1 MVEEVPEVE
10 EVQKIMV
17 LEAEKVQ
24 RTRNGL
30 ADLRLFRL
38 GSCRRFAVLEDRD
51 VQVSKILEGMYV
63 IFEDWGYLVWSRS
76 QVRFDVQDFRELRL
90 SAVATVPN
98 RQARHP
104 ALNSGYTCV
113 ANELRL
119 GSSFW
124 QPGLSRTCCN
134 AHNEKI
140 GLYGLAC
147 ETAAGAETEAACK

>member
-1 MVEEVPEVE
+1 VVEEVPEVE

-17 LEAEKVQ
+17 LEARNVQ
-24 RTRNGL
+24 EIRNGSG
-30 ADLRLFRL
+30 DLRLLRL
-38 GSCRRFAVLEDRD
+38 GGCGRFALLDARD
-51 VQVSKILEGMYV
+51 VQDLKILEGMYV
-63 IFEDWGYLVWSRS
+63 IFKDWGCLVWSRS

-90 SAVATVPN
+90 SAVATVLN

-124 QPGLSRTCCN
+124 QPGLSRTSCN
-134 AHNEKI
+134 AHNEQI
-140 GLYGLAC
+140 GLYGLTC
-147 ETAAGAETEAACK
+147 ETAAGAETVAACK

>member
-10 EVQKIMV
+10 EFQTNMI
-17 LEAEKVQ
+17 LEAENVQ
-24 RTRNGL
+24 EIRDASRE
-30 ADLRLFRL
+30 LRLLRL
-38 GSCRRFAVLEDRD
+38 GICGRFDVLEDRD
-51 VQVSKILEGMYV
+51 VQDLTILEGMYV
-63 IFEDWGYLVWSRS
+63 IFKDWGYHVWSRS

-124 QPGLSRTCCN
+124 QPGLSRTSCN

-147 ETAAGAETEAACK
+147 ETAAWAETEAACK